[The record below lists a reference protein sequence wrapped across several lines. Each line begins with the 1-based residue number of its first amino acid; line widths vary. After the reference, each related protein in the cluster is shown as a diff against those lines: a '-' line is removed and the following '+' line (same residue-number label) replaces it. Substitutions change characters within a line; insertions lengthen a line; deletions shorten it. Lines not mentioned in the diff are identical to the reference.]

1 MGALRPVLAWG
12 LGAAVLAYVLA
23 QPDYPALFELLHKA
37 GFALLWVLWLEPLRW
52 ASQAAA
58 WQLLFVPGQR
68 ARFASV
74 FYASALA
81 NAVNEL
87 LPALS
92 VGGNLLKARHLIQR
106 GVSGV
111 QATAAGIVDI
121 SLHGV
126 SALGWSLIGLSALSA
141 LVRDTELFRA
151 SLLGSLV
158 LALVILVFVGA
169 QLFASDGFARLLQKR
184 FSARGWDNLA
194 RGAEPTQ
201 RRLLEIWQRRSI
213 CLSSVLLRMAGR
225 ALMVPEILFVSW
237 LMGADITFWQA
248 TAVTGLVILVKTASF
263 MIPARIGVQE
273 GAFLAAGA
281 LMGLQI
287 ELMFALALTVRLR
300 EVLPQIP
307 VLLIGW
313 FDESRRLAAVNAGAG
328 H

>member
-1 MGALRPVLAWG
+1 MMSVLRPLLAWG
-12 LGAAVLAYVLA
+12 LGAVVLAYVLA
-23 QPDYPALFELLHKA
+23 QPDYPALFGLLQNA
-37 GFALLWVLWLEPLRW
+37 GFTLLWVLWLEPLRW
-52 ASQAAA
+52 SSQAAA
-58 WQLLFVPGQR
+58 WQLLFPPGQR
-68 ARFASV
+68 ARFSSV

-87 LPALS
+87 LPTLS
-92 VGGNLLKARHLIQR
+92 VGGNLLKARHLVRR

-126 SALGWSLIGLSALSA
+126 SALGWSLIGLLALSA
-141 LVRDTELFRA
+141 LVRDTELFQA

-158 LALVILVFVGA
+158 LALIIMAFIGA
-169 QLFASDGFARLLQKR
+169 QLFTSTRLANLLQRR
-184 FSARGWDNLA
+184 FDARGWNKLA

-201 RRLLEIWQRRSI
+201 RCLLAIWRRRST

-225 ALMVPEILFVSW
+225 ALMVPEMLFVGW
-237 LMGADITFWQA
+237 LMGADIAFWQA

-281 LMGLQI
+281 LLGFET
-287 ELMFALALTVRLR
+287 ELMLALALAVRAR
-300 EVLPQIP
+300 EVLPQLP
-307 VLLIGW
+307 VLLLW
-313 FDESRRLAAVNAGAG
+313 WLDESRRLSAVSG
-328 H
+328 